1 MRTIAAMIPE
11 WVYNIAILILVRT
24 TICYAVWWW
33 NKEREERN
41 GR

>member
-11 WVYNIAILILVRT
+11 WVYNIAILILVPT
-24 TICYAVWWW
+24 TICYAVWFWA
-33 NKEREERN
+33 KIMEERN